1 MRKFRHGDYLETERK
16 TRVKMYKAGKSWVKS
31 CLSQFGLLRFFGKSP
46 VIEHIE
52 SSQVEENAS
61 TDKKEY
67 LFKGLTALGALAGG
81 AALTTPQV
89 NADELPKE
97 KVLEKETL
105 VNTDSAALKAAES
118 TTESVQESELTQ
130 EASEHIDQSAS
141 ASISAS
147 ESASISESIS
157 ISESES
163 LSVSESQSAS
173 ESSSVSSSESAS
185 TSVSESAST
194 SASESE
200 SDTSQGSES
209 VADHE
214 GKVADDESASRS
226 QNAPRVANENKAAIE
241 NVPAVQNDGG
251 LRSATSSENT
261 YEVNGVDLPEVPVNN
276 FVART
281 TSDAAELAGAGSLN
295 QGKTKAEVDRQASD
309 LQTGLER
316 STTQEDDRSKTGYY
330 AAVSHL
336 SGNKA
341 QVKEDLEKALAHNDG
356 AASDLASYK
365 SRIDAANTIEE
376 IGAVVAEAQAK
387 YPNSQLA
394 PEESAEERAQKEAQL
409 NSAKSSAKTSAQA
422 ILDARAQANNSQATD
437 ADPAHVA
444 AVQAKIDAA
453 QSTAEVDKIITDLND
468 SASADTILVPKTD
481 QDGRRYFEDIDTGK
495 KYYLEPN
502 WNEDSIKGQNSTRW
516 ELEPG
521 QQLRVIN
528 NPSEPLSVQQ
538 LKYKGFHET
547 ADGDQ
552 VIDMMYTFTPRSA
565 YVWNRLNLRI
575 SDDLQKRIDWTKSYY
590 EDRNGN
596 VYRFINGSQANDKII
611 VLNRLDKGTETKRSP
626 IRLYLRDNVTREEL
640 DTIDTTIQSRLLDA
654 NGNVYTKYMG
664 GTNDSNM
671 SLTGYGSYTQSVT
684 IPKTTS
690 TNLKS
695 GLNPYLQV
703 ISSVDQAPDFVS
715 SQNTVS
721 YNPSENKLY
730 VASQFHKK
738 DTDNRNEKL
747 NGQSIAYRLAFDK
760 ELLDVLKEDDYG
772 YIGYVEPSVTS
783 GMKGAVNPNNVRTGF
798 TRNQVNV
805 VGDMAYV
812 IYAPNEFDYNDE
824 TGQIIYAN
832 KGTQGFIDNI
842 STEMSGQ
849 QFTLTTLNI
858 DSDNLKKLYPTINNQ
873 QPEMTAISVH
883 SAMIIENDHG
893 IDRVKMTTDQ
903 EAVARQGDKIEIRFA
918 KPTNHGVKRSDLID
932 GEILYWDESAA
943 KLAMKAGEA
952 PIIGHLG
959 VYPASRGARGSD
971 ARYDFD
977 VNANSTVYTYTL
989 PHDFKLAAGS
999 EISLYTGANGKLVD
1013 NSGEVYINGV
1023 KVAEFGPDQ
1032 AETSYAPRLIIGTE
1046 VNSSAL
1052 LDRTQ
1057 YMPVV
1062 KDMYDFD
1069 KVITGYTYVPNQ
1081 LVEISYIDANSGQ
1094 TRYVRTMSGNTA
1106 EPGASY
1112 TVEGDKTY
1120 PEPGKGLYKFE
1131 YAIPDTDR
1139 VVKDSPIVARS
1150 FNYQSAKDA
1159 EERALAEDE
1168 EAIQTSVGSDAVIA
1182 RVLIQ
1187 VTYDLNQ
1194 PNGTS
1199 ARRVMTYA
1207 APAETTDA
1215 AGNTTAIENSD
1226 VPRNEDFSNEVGY
1239 TNNGLAGN
1247 MANDPTLE
1255 GYRFLGWNTAQDGS
1269 GDFVTP
1275 ETAFQNSTTVYAQWE
1290 KVSMS
1295 EEFEPGYD
1303 NISVEEG
1310 QADTVAAPT
1319 FIKNGQVA
1327 HPEVSQ
1333 FTTSVAGVTVN
1344 ADGSITVPASF
1355 TEGKAGQKVQI
1366 PVTITYADNTT
1377 DTANVYVDVTRKPEN
1392 ELYEPSVT
1400 PVEKDYGQAPTQDEI
1415 KNAVTVPG
1423 YEENPAYPGQTPT
1436 VTIDDPNAL
1445 PDGNTPGD
1453 HKVPVAVTYPDG
1465 TEDKETVTVTV
1476 KPQPENDKY
1485 QPSVTPINKDYG
1497 HPTSEEEIKNSVTV
1511 PGYEENPDYPGQTPT
1526 VTVDDP
1532 TTLPDGNTPGDHT
1545 VPVTVTYP
1553 DGTEDKETVTVT
1565 VKPQPENDK
1574 YQPSVTPINKDYG
1587 QPTTEDE
1594 IKNAI
1599 TVPDYEENPS
1609 YPGQTPT
1616 VTVDNPGALP
1626 DGNTPGDH
1634 EVPVT
1639 VTYPD
1644 GTEDKETVT
1653 VTVKP
1658 QPENDKYQPSVT
1670 PINKDY
1676 GQPITEDEIMNAVT
1690 VPGFEEN
1697 PSYPGQT
1704 PMVTIDDPTSLPDGN
1719 TPGDHTVPVT
1729 VTYPDGTEDKET
1741 VTVTV
1746 KPQPENDKYTP
1757 EVAPVEKDYGQAPT
1771 EDEIKGAV
1779 TVPGFE
1785 ENPSYPGQR
1794 PTVTIDDS
1802 STLPDGNTPG
1812 DYTVPVTVTYP
1823 DGTEDKETVTVT
1835 VKPQPENDKYQPS
1848 VTPVEKDYGQA
1859 PTEDEIKEAVTVPA
1873 YEENSDYPG
1882 QTPTVTID
1890 DPSTLPDGKTPG
1902 VHEVPVTVEYPDGT
1916 KDPVTVKVVVNKSN
1930 KDTYQPS
1937 YPQPTVTAGETSPTE
1952 LTPSFTA
1959 NVPNDPNDP
1968 TGPSHEEQGVTPPAG
1983 TKFSINV
1990 GNGGTGFATADGDQ
2004 ATIDPNTGVISFT
2017 PGSNHASETQ
2027 VSVPVKVTYPDGTSD
2042 EVTATV
2048 TVKAQPENDKY
2059 EPSVTPVEKDY
2070 GEPATEND
2078 VTTAVTVPGYEE
2090 NPAYPG
2096 QRPTVTVDDPS
2107 TLPDGNTPGN
2117 YTVPVTVTYP
2127 DGTKD
2132 QADVTVTV
2140 KMKDKAVYDTA
2151 YPAVNHAE
2159 SGQGSI
2165 TITPTIFTEAEI
2177 QDPAYPNDPLKTVTT
2192 KKAMSDVPTGTTFA
2206 FQDPN
2211 TAGVTTTEVTMA
2223 NGDTASIN
2231 PITGEITYTPAA
2243 GHKEDSVQTLPT
2255 IVTSYPTGQV
2265 DHDNVTVKVEKDND
2279 SLAESASNAE
2289 SESAHSLSEAMSQA
2303 ASASAYSTS
2312 VTASESAHSASVATS
2327 EAVSQVASTSVA
2339 ASESAHSA
2347 SVATSE
2353 AVSQVASTSVAA
2365 SQSAHSA
2372 SVATSE
2378 AVSQVASTS
2387 VAASE
2392 SAHSA
2397 SVAASESAHSGSVAA
2412 SQSAHSLSVAMSQ
2425 AASASAYSTS
2435 VANSESAYSAS
2446 VATSEAVS
2454 QVASTFVAASES
2466 AHSLSE
2472 AMSQAASA
2480 SAYSTSVANSESA
2493 HSASV
2498 ATSEAVS
2505 QVASTSVAA
2514 SESAHTA
2521 SVAASESAHSG
2532 SVAASQSAHSLS
2544 EAMSQAASA
2553 SAYSTSVANSESA
2566 YSASVATSEAVSQV
2580 ASTSVAASES
2590 THSLSEAMSQVAS
2603 ASAYSTSVANSES
2616 AHSASVATSEAVSQ
2630 VASTSVAASESAHS
2644 ASVATSEA
2652 VSQVASTSVAASES
2666 THSLS
2671 EAMSQAASASA
2682 YSTSVAN
2689 SESAHSA
2696 SVATSEA
2703 VSQVASTS
2711 VAASESTHSLSEAM
2725 SQAASA
2731 SAYSTS
2737 VANSESA
2744 HSASIAASES
2754 THSLSEAMS
2763 QAASASAY
2771 STSVAN
2777 SESAHSASVAASESA
2792 HSASVATSEA
2802 VSQVASTSVAA
2813 SESTHSLSEA
2823 MSQAASASAYST
2835 SVANSESAHSASVAT
2850 SEAVSQVASTSVAAS
2865 ESTHSLSEA
2874 MSQAA
2879 SASAYSTSVANSESA
2894 HSASVAA
2901 SESANSASIATSEA
2915 VSQVAS
2921 TSVAASESA
2930 HSASAAISEAVSQ
2943 VASTSVAASESA
2955 HSASVATSEAL
2966 SQVASTS
2973 EAASASAY
2981 STSVANSESAH
2992 SASVAT
2998 SEAVS
3003 QVASTSVATHI
3014 LSEAMS
3020 QAASASAYSTS
3031 VANSESAHSASVATS
3046 EVVSQVASTSV
3057 AASESTHS
3065 LSEAM
3070 SQAAS
3075 ASAYSTSVANS
3086 ESAHSA
3092 SVATSEAVSQVAS
3105 TSVAASESAHSAS
3118 VATSEAVSQVA
3129 SMSVA
3134 ASESAHSLS
3143 EAMSEAA
3150 SASAY
3155 STSVANSESAHSA
3168 SVAASQSAHSLSEAM
3183 SQAASASAYSTSVAN
3198 SESAHSA
3205 PVAASQSA
3213 YSLSET
3219 MSQAASASAYS
3230 TSVANSESTHSASV
3244 AASESAHSAS
3254 VATSEAVSQVASTSI
3269 ATSQVASELAHSL
3282 SEAMSQAASASAY
3295 STSVA
3300 HSESTHSLSVAM
3312 SETISEHV
3320 SLSEL
3325 DSRSDSQLAS
3335 QLTSTSIE
3343 QSATISEQNSVIA
3356 SLLSETQSQAPTS
3369 ESDSSSEVH
3378 SHGPGWIESEL
3389 PEFDIESFSAS
3400 LSASESESLEASI
3413 SASQSESASVS
3424 LSQTVSTSE
3433 SISLSESASIS
3444 ASQSA
3449 SLDHVAP
3456 DSESDYHSGSEDST
3470 ASEASS
3476 SEVTSTRDEFSESAG
3491 VTPPTIIDSSH
3502 SGSAIDSV
3510 DSASASSS
3518 ASQSDQAS
3526 LIASDERR
3534 PSKQNAVAKPSA
3546 HRQQSVATNQ
3556 VLPKTGAVSPLLTP
3570 GLLFVFAGLGIVS
3583 KKRKE
3588 K

>member
-2744 HSASIAASES
+2744 HSAS
-2754 THSLSEAMS
+2754 
-2763 QAASASAY
+2763 
-2771 STSVAN
+2771 
-2777 SESAHSASVAASESA
+2777 
-2792 HSASVATSEA
+2792 
-2802 VSQVASTSVAA
+2802 
-2813 SESTHSLSEA
+2813 
-2823 MSQAASASAYST
+2823 
-2835 SVANSESAHSASVAT
+2835 
-2850 SEAVSQVASTSVAAS
+2850 
-2865 ESTHSLSEA
+2865 
-2874 MSQAA
+2874 
-2879 SASAYSTSVANSESA
+2879 
-2894 HSASVAA
+2894 VAA

-3003 QVASTSVATHI
+3003 QVASTSVAASESTHI

-3205 PVAASQSA
+3205 SVAASQSA

-3230 TSVANSESTHSASV
+3230 TSVANSESTHSASL